1 MASENI
7 RDVFK
12 KSDLLL
18 MGVCVALAAGFLV
31 LAGLNAAEA
40 GNFLTIDSLFFTAVC
55 ALLALTF
62 ISIPALAMRARGVN
76 PFAVGEV
83 SPARAAEHVHFEGGT
98 SLFLYVLL
106 GLLGLTVVEVF
117 LAYKQV
123 PLHIML
129 TLRERGIHPFRVGD
143 EIPPARAAEH
153 VHFEGGTQLF
163 LYVLMGL
170 LGLTVIEV
178 FLAYIHVPLHVMLT
192 LLIGLSLV
200 KAAMIV
206 AYFMHLRFER
216 MSLVLTLIPTLAV
229 CICLLFIVFPDSFR
243 TRDHRGETTRAAQ
256 GQHSTGAEAPAH

>member
-18 MGVCVALAAGFLV
+18 MGVCVVLAAGFLV

-55 ALLALTF
+55 LLLALTF
-62 ISIPALAMRARGVN
+62 VAVPALTMRSRGVR
-76 PFAVGEV
+76 PFYVGDEV
-83 SPARAAEHVHFEGGT
+83 PPARAREHVHFEG
-98 SLFLYVLL
+98 SIKLFLNVLL
-106 GLLGLTVVEVF
+106 GLLV
-117 LAYKQV
+117 
-123 PLHIML
+123 
-129 TLRERGIHPFRVGD
+129 
-143 EIPPARAAEH
+143 
-153 VHFEGGTQLF
+153 
-163 LYVLMGL
+163 
-170 LGLTVIEV
+170 LTVIEV
-178 FLAYIHVPLHVMLT
+178 FLAYIHVPLTIMLT
-192 LLIGLSLV
+192 LLIGLSLI

-243 TRDHRGETTRAAQ
+243 TREIR
-256 GQHSTGAEAPAH
+256 STQPQAAPAAEGPNASEH

>member
-1 MASENI
+1 MASANI

-18 MGVCVALAAGFLV
+18 MGVCVVMAAGFLV

-55 ALLALTF
+55 LLLALTF
-62 ISIPALAMRARGVN
+62 VVVPA
-76 PFAVGEV
+76 
-83 SPARAAEHVHFEGGT
+83 
-98 SLFLYVLL
+98 
-106 GLLGLTVVEVF
+106 
-117 LAYKQV
+117 
-123 PLHIML
+123 L

-143 EIPPARAAEH
+143 EVPPARAHEH
-153 VHFEGGTQLF
+153 VHFEGSVKLF
-163 LYVLMGL
+163 LLVL
-170 LGLTVIEV
+170 LGLLVLTVVEV
-178 FLAYIHVPLHVMLT
+178 VLAYFHVPLSIMLT

-243 TRDHRGETTRAAQ
+243 AGALRTTRTEAVPAAEGPNTQ
-256 GQHSTGAEAPAH
+256 EH